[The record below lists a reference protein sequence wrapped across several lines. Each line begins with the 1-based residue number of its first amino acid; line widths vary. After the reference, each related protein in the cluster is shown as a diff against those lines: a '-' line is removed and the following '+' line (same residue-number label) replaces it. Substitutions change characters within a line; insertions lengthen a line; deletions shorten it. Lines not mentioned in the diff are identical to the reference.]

1 MFSTT
6 TAVCPVSHSFPKDLR
21 IASARWFANSNSNC
35 FATRFWRWLLGVFA
49 HFEVWSRCAWFTAA
63 VWVWNITPP
72 SNHTF
77 HSVGIHSTRCKT
89 NRKSCKT
96 LHLKKKSQKGPSSLT
111 RRYPSPLTFGSR
123 LPLREFNTLLLAF
136 RIRFGRSNWAQ
147 HPESGAA
154 ARQLNLRWCWDTW
167 CSRNLWCWFSSDCG
181 THKDRSGGCS
191 ARWHRWHPYT
201 EMCWDKD
208 PLQPNLCLPQRLSA
222 SFGHYQR
229 LGDSHWGRCLCRV
242 RRASPWVSL
251 WRTMGMEPFL
261 RRASLTSIPPKSYH
275 IHSKR

>member
-1 MFSTT
+1 M
-6 TAVCPVSHSFPKDLR
+6 A
-21 IASARWFANSNSNC
+21 
-35 FATRFWRWLLGVFA
+35 
-49 HFEVWSRCAWFTAA
+49 SRCICALWG
-63 VWVWNITPP
+63 VESLCLIHSCCLSLEYNTPND
-72 SNHTF
+72 SF
-77 HSVGIHSTRCKT
+77 CSAGIHSTRCKT
-89 NRKSCKT
+89 NRKSCKSAPEKKVTKGSIPYKAVPIT
-96 LHLKKKSQKGPSSLT
+96 LDIWITTTPS
-111 RRYPSPLTFGSR
+111 GV
-123 LPLREFNTLLLAF
+123 
-136 RIRFGRSNWAQ
+136 Q
-147 HPESGAA
+147 HAAPCVSHPFWEIQLSAA

-242 RRASPWVSL
+242 RRASPWASL